1 MSTAWIIIIAVIA
14 FAVLICFLLAVAN
27 FSYEK
32 FMERYKEL
40 DKVYIK
46 SNLMPYD
53 FVNMINQEH
62 FKGKLQIVQIS
73 QVARDAYGKGK
84 LFLSTSTINNNSI
97 ASFTIIAHEMG
108 HAQQDREGKLKSF
121 NFMRK
126 FGRVLGLFMTPLL
139 LAGAIMVFIE
149 SLMIIGLV
157 LLGIAVLI
165 FLLALILKLVTISI
179 EKDASKKGIV
189 FLEEILDEVEMKR
202 AKRFLKD
209 ARNTYW
215 ADFLKIVLFWT
226 ALSKKTQ
233 LFN

>member
-1 MSTAWIIIIAVIA
+1 
-14 FAVLICFLLAVAN
+14 
-27 FSYEK
+27 
-32 FMERYKEL
+32 
-40 DKVYIK
+40 
-46 SNLMPYD
+46 
-53 FVNMINQEH
+53 
-62 FKGKLQIVQIS
+62 
-73 QVARDAYGKGK
+73 
-84 LFLSTSTINNNSI
+84 
-97 ASFTIIAHEMG
+97 
-108 HAQQDREGKLKSF
+108 
-121 NFMRK
+121 
-126 FGRVLGLFMTPLL
+126 
-139 LAGAIMVFIE
+139 
-149 SLMIIGLV
+149 MIIGLV

-189 FLEEILDEVEMKR
+189 FLEEILDDLEMKR